1 MSAATRQPRNLV
13 LAAMIFA
20 VAMTFSDQTIVS
32 PVALAIVLLARAG
45 WRFPSRPC
53 EMRVSRWA

>member
-20 VAMTFSDQTIVS
+20 VAMTFSDQTIVL
-32 PVALAIVLLARAG
+32 PVALAIVFLARAG
-45 WRFPSRPC
+45 WRFPSRAR

>member
-20 VAMTFSDQTIVS
+20 VAMTFIDQILAFPAALTIV
-32 PVALAIVLLARAG
+32 VLARAG
-45 WRFPSRPC
+45 WRFPSRPR